1 MNRWRSGY
9 ITDRVGA
16 TVRQGVAT
24 ANFII
29 PPERQRSPNTRSSL
43 DAVKSARRLD
53 DAGWKPGADGMR
65 NKGGRRLAVQL
76 EAANSA
82 RAVGRGIVTAFSGW
96 HVDTAHLHDLYRES

>member
-1 MNRWRSGY
+1 
-9 ITDRVGA
+9 
-16 TVRQGVAT
+16 
-24 ANFII
+24 
-29 PPERQRSPNTRSSL
+29 
-43 DAVKSARRLD
+43 
-53 DAGWKPGADGMR
+53 MR